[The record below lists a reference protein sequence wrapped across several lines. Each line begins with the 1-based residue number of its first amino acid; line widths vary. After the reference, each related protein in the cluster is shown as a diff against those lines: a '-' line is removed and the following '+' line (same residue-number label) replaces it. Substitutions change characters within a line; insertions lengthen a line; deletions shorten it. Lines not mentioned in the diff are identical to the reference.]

1 MKSKQQRKQL
11 TLGGLI
17 HSGFRICGERQATA
31 LIRLGAKARLI
42 VFQEPV
48 PLYDFLREK

>member
-1 MKSKQQRKQL
+1 VKANQEKKAL

-17 HSGFRICGERQATA
+17 HSGYRVCGERRAKG
-31 LIRLGAKARLI
+31 LIRLAAKARLI

-48 PLYDFLREK
+48 PLYDFLKER